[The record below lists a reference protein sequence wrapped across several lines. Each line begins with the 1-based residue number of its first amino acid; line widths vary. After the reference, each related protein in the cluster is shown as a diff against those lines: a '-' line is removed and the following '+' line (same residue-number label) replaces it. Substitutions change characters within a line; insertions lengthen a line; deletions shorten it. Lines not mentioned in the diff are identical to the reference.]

1 LDLADPEFAALKALS
16 ARLGRDPLR
25 TQAAGGN
32 TSLKRDGV
40 LWIKASGTWLAEAET
55 GDIFVPVRLEPLLRA
70 VADADP
76 RAETATDFIA
86 REFTARDL
94 RPSVETSV
102 HAVMDRPVVVHIHDV
117 ATTAVAV
124 RADAEAVLAERLGT
138 AGGIDW
144 LFIPYVK
151 PGVPLSRA
159 IAARMRPGTNVIVLG
174 NHGLVVMADTVAEA
188 GALADR
194 VTAALEVRPRPAP
207 GGDIPALRRLA
218 EGSPYRLPK
227 DAAAHGTAGDT
238 ASLAIAERGT
248 LYPDHV
254 VFLGPGTAVIRG
266 RDALENAMK
275 RADMPPL
282 MLVVPDAGVLIHR
295 NALPGADELA
305 RALADVTARIDP
317 EAPVKVLTAEEER
330 ELISWDAELYRQ
342 KVAREARARTGA

>member
-1 LDLADPEFAALKALS
+1 LSPRDPEFAALKALS

-32 TSLKRDGV
+32 TSLKHDGV
-40 LWIKASGTWLAEAET
+40 MWIKASGTWLAQAES

-76 RAETATDFIA
+76 RAETAADFVA
-86 REFTARDL
+86 SDLATTGGL

-102 HAVMDRPVVVHIHDV
+102 HAVIGRRVVVHIHDV

-124 RADAEAVLAERLGT
+124 RADAEAVLAERLGK
-138 AGGIDW
+138 AAGIDW

-159 IAARMRPGTNVIVLG
+159 IAERMRAGTNVIVLG

-194 VTAALEVRPRPAP
+194 VTAALEVRPRDAA
-207 GGDIPALRRLA
+207 GGDIPALERL
-218 EGSPYRLPK
+218 GRPPYRLAT
-227 DAAAHGTAGDT
+227 DAAAHRTATDAT
-238 ASLAIAERGT
+238 NLAIARRGT

-254 VFLGPGTAVIRG
+254 VFLGPGIVETDADGIGTIAGRAGTAP
-266 RDALENAMK
+266 M
-275 RADMPPL
+275 
-282 MLVVPDAGVLIHR
+282 MLVVPGMGVLIHE

-305 RALADVTARIDP
+305 RALAEVTARIDP
-317 EAPVKVLTAEEER
+317 AAPVEVLTPEQER

-342 KVAREARARTGA
+342 KVARESGRRA